1 MSAKREKAPKELS
14 EVAMGRRKKKQPS
27 PKKTYMPD
35 ETGHMVEWVGDH
47 PIFVGRW
54 TKADDEEEETNNNE

>member
-1 MSAKREKAPKELS
+1 MSAKREKAPKDLG
-14 EVAMGRRKKKQPS
+14 EVATGRQKKKTQ
-27 PKKTYMPD
+27 YMPD
-35 ETGHMVEWVGDH
+35 ETGHMVEWAGDH